1 MARYFELAEGSHVLS
16 GFDALGKL
24 FIFEAHASPFA
35 LAIAESMDAKLI
47 TATSR
52 HTLSLVLLFKQTL

>member
-1 MARYFELAEGSHVLS
+1 MTGYFQPAEGSHVLS

-35 LAIAESMDAKLI
+35 LRRA
-47 TATSR
+47 
-52 HTLSLVLLFKQTL
+52 VLAMS